1 MLTPPCSALAPS
13 SQLQG
18 SVPPPSR
25 GPWPLPP
32 RVCNFLSPKVTSPPL
47 PFLLAFQVLSCHP
60 LPDARFTPVFLHAG
74 LPFPA
79 HQEDAHPSTPRSL
92 LPLAVPAVTNRPH
105 FGLGWDGEHKG
116 GSVVLLA
123 DTCTFGDC
131 SNAGD
136 GA

>member
-13 SQLQG
+13 SQLRG

-32 RVCNFLSPKVTSPPL
+32 RFATFSLPKSLHLHYTVSPGLPGAFLSPIARCSVHASLPTCRSPI
-47 PFLLAFQVLSCHP
+47 
-60 LPDARFTPVFLHAG
+60 
-74 LPFPA
+74 
-79 HQEDAHPSTPRSL
+79 PSTPGGRSPL
-92 LPLAVPAVTNRPH
+92 YTPLPPTISSGHSHQRPH